1 MKWII
6 AFVFAL
12 GLALA
17 PSYSEADTYI
27 RILKRDKVWAQGKV
41 AFRVKRGDILKVLSQ
56 DNCIHSSRKICWLV
70 QKVKTNK
77 QGYVEAGEMTRIH
90 QIFNK

>member
-6 AFVFAL
+6 GFVFAL

-27 RILKRDKVWAQGKV
+27 RIAKRDKVWAQGKV
-41 AFRVKRGDILKVLSQ
+41 AFRVKRGDILRILSQ
-56 DNCIHSSRKICWLV
+56 ANCIHAPKKVCWLV
-70 QKVKTNK
+70 EKVKSKK
-77 QGYVEAGEMTRIH
+77 QGYVEAGAMTRNH
-90 QIFNK
+90 MIFNE